1 MAAKS
6 GQSSQIELLLVYGAN
21 LAALDARGKTA
32 IDYAREAGHLELVHR
47 LIEHQFDLTDSL
59 TRYLCLGRTPNHLA
73 GEHFLVVDI
82 RPECLN
88 SSDVSAEG
96 QRDPKAANA
105 AFRAELHAS
114 LQSLSASSF
123 QELTR
128 DIYDEI
134 DRREVNA
141 FVAGHYGKGKEKT
154 QLEKAHQQLLLPFL
168 PVYQCFS
175 STRNQGRQK
184 LALLNTK
191 EFTLLIVD
199 VLNEIRH
206 RVYGFAS
213 ASVGSLKGM
222 MEGYT
227 NVTGKTV
234 TSTDETFDED
244 NDSEPLYDSVPSE
257 GDYDECNEIVVPRG
271 GGGVQQQQQLQNQPN
286 QDHNSLRASSTT
298 LITNS
303 SKSADSQQ
311 NACYVSQNE
320 VALLKE
326 QMLRSA
332 TLMEQFVA
340 ENREM
345 RGEMARLQATVE
357 RLVEENA
364 QLKGLQ
370 LLQQQQQQQ
379 TMMMVNQNNQS
390 YLHQNSSSSTSL
402 NFLEHQQQQQQ
413 LKSNSM
419 HFDDPAVLQQQLQL
433 QRNSFLRASG
443 SRVRPQSTATTNS
456 FQGGGVVNNASSS
469 SANSISGGTQNQ
481 QQQQQPMVNRY
492 SNECISSSSLNHKT
506 TPPLLSSNQSS
517 NSSLLNY
524 QIQAQQQQQQSF
536 PAPPPPFPTNQS
548 QSQSLSSNPN
558 QQQQQFSAHS
568 SSSSLSSP
576 SQIPTLQQQQLQNQ
590 QQQQQQQSLPYL
602 GSVAAAVEQL
612 NAAHHQ
618 QQLQFNSGGGNNNVS
633 NNNVVIASSTTGV
646 GLSQLPPTPS
656 INTTTA
662 SSFPSKEDVIKK
674 IEFITNSIKE
684 LLSNAREGKHDE

>member
-271 GGGVQQQQQLQNQPN
+271 GGVQQLQNQPN

-370 LLQQQQQQQ
+370 LLQQQQQQ
-379 TMMMVNQNNQS
+379 TMMMVNQNSQS

-413 LKSNSM
+413 LKCNSM
-419 HFDDPAVLQQQLQL
+419 HFDDPALQQQLQL

-456 FQGGGVVNNASSS
+456 FQGGGGGGVVNNASSS

-481 QQQQQPMVNRY
+481 QQQQQPMLNRY

-506 TPPLLSSNQSS
+506 TPPMLSSNQSS

-524 QIQAQQQQQQSF
+524 QIQAQQQQQQQSF
-536 PAPPPPFPTNQS
+536 PAPPFPLSNQS
-548 QSQSLSSNPN
+548 QSLSSSSNPN

-576 SQIPTLQQQQLQNQ
+576 SQIPTLQQHQQLQN
-590 QQQQQQQSLPYL
+590 QQQQQQSLPYL

-618 QQLQFNSGGGNNNVS
+618 QQLQFNSGGGGGGGNNVS
-633 NNNVVIASSTTGV
+633 NNNVVIATSTTGG

>member
-271 GGGVQQQQQLQNQPN
+271 GGGVPQQQQLQNQPN

-370 LLQQQQQQQ
+370 LLQQQQQQ

-402 NFLEHQQQQQQ
+402 NFLEHQQQQ

-419 HFDDPAVLQQQLQL
+419 HFDDPALQQQLQL

-456 FQGGGVVNNASSS
+456 FQGGGVVNNASS
-469 SANSISGGTQNQ
+469 ANSISGGIQN
-481 QQQQQPMVNRY
+481 QQQPMVNRY

-506 TPPLLSSNQSS
+506 TPPMLSSNQSS

-524 QIQAQQQQQQSF
+524 QIQAQQQQQQQSF
-536 PAPPPPFPTNQS
+536 PAPPFPLSNQS
-548 QSQSLSSNPN
+548 QSLSSSSNPN

-576 SQIPTLQQQQLQNQ
+576 SQIPTLQQHQQLQN
-590 QQQQQQQSLPYL
+590 QQQQQQSLPYL

-618 QQLQFNSGGGNNNVS
+618 QQLQFNSGGGGGGGNNVS
-633 NNNVVIASSTTGV
+633 NNNVVIATSTTGG